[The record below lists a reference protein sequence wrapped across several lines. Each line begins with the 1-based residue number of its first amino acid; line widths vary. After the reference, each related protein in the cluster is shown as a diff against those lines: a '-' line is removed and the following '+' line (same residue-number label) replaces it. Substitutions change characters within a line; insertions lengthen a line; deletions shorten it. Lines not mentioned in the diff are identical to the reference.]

1 MTRSADSK
9 SWSMLSKM
17 RAMKFCGWSVLDC
30 RLYCADQG
38 RQPSVSGGWYIERL
52 AFTRSACPQVP
63 APSANPLTK
72 KQRVPRQSAWHPRAW
87 CRNGQ
92 GDIASGGIIDAQEYR
107 HFSDSDSAPCAL
119 SAWISK
125 GRDILQHV
133 QRGDGGRGSQGC
145 GGLITWLL
153 PRQV

>member
-92 GDIASGGIIDAQEYR
+92 GDIASGTIIDAQEYR
-107 HFSDSDSAPCAL
+107 HFSCTWGTARPRC
-119 SAWISK
+119 
-125 GRDILQHV
+125 
-133 QRGDGGRGSQGC
+133 RGGGRRCYCCHGPTARSPATVVRC
-145 GGLITWLL
+145 NSRRL
-153 PRQV
+153 PS